1 MNLILENQP
10 LVCVLVAF
18 ILGFIIG
25 GFILSR
31 FIFKSH
37 KVGTLLID
45 NTDEN
50 TTKCSIVLEDVPFS
64 ELPENDYVSLRIKTK
79 K

>member
-1 MNLILENQP
+1 MISILENQP

-31 FIFKSH
+31 VIFKTH

-45 NTDEN
+45 NTDES
-50 TTKCSIVLEDVPFS
+50 TTKCSMILEDVAFS

-79 K
+79 R

>member
-1 MNLILENQP
+1 MISILENQP

-18 ILGFIIG
+18 ILGFIVG

-31 FIFKSH
+31 VIFKSH

-45 NTDEN
+45 NTDES
-50 TTKCSIVLEDVPFS
+50 TTKCSMILEDVTFS

-79 K
+79 R

>member
-1 MNLILENQP
+1 MISILENQP
-10 LVCVLVAF
+10 LVCILVAF

-25 GFILSR
+25 GFLYSR
-31 FIFKSH
+31 VIFKSH

-50 TTKCSIVLEDVPFS
+50 TTKCSMILEDVAFS

-79 K
+79 R

>member
-1 MNLILENQP
+1 MISILENQP

-31 FIFKSH
+31 VIFKSH

-50 TTKCSIVLEDVPFS
+50 TTKCSMILEDVAFS

-79 K
+79 R